1 MEKPTNAAPRAR
13 RPEEPYRFVD
23 RALFWLEI
31 TTIAGLLLI
40 ALAQPA
46 TTGRVGLPIWGLVLL
61 FAGYSLVA
69 AFIQRRRLRSLR
81 SFAWRYVVDLPVI
94 ALLYFLGGEPGGL
107 LFVLFFLAVDCAA
120 ASMTLRGTLLYAAA
134 AVTVVAAVDLVL
146 LPGSPGA
153 EDARAL
159 VTRLVLLA
167 LVGVGMAIVI
177 RRLRLEQEE
186 GRSVR
191 DEAER
196 LEELDRARSD
206 FVSNVSHEL
215 RTPLTAASAGLGMLD
230 TSARDRLRPD
240 ERALVDNARRN
251 VERLAEQIDDLL
263 AYNQLEAGTLHLER
277 EPLDLRAVVAEA
289 VSAVHPLTSEKG
301 QTLEVDLPGALPT
314 EGDPRRLEQAV
325 VNLLSNAHR
334 HTPSGTRVAISGRVQ
349 GDEVLLS
356 VSDDGPGLP
365 AGEQETIF
373 RRSYRLRPAGGG
385 SGLGLAI
392 ARAIVE
398 LHGGRIRA
406 ESRPGEGATF
416 RVALPRR
423 RDGGGR

>member
-1 MEKPTNAAPRAR
+1 MGKPTNAPPRA

-31 TTIAGLLLI
+31 ATIAGLLLV
-40 ALAQPA
+40 ALAQP
-46 TTGRVGLPIWGLVLL
+46 TTGRVGLPIWGLVSL

-69 AFIQRRRLRSLR
+69 AFLQRRLHSLR
-81 SFAWRYVVDLPVI
+81 SFAWRYVADLPVI
-94 ALLYFLGGEPGGL
+94 ALIYFLGGEPGGL
-107 LFVLFFLAVDCAA
+107 LFVLFFLAIDCAA

-134 AVTVVAAVDLVL
+134 AVAVVAAVDLVL
-146 LPGSPGA
+146 LTGVPGA

-159 VTRLVLLA
+159 ITRLVLLA
-167 LVGVGMAIVI
+167 LVGAGMAIVI

-186 GRSVR
+186 ARSVR

-206 FVSNVSHEL
+206 FVSSVSHEL
-215 RTPLTAASAGLGMLD
+215 RTPLTAARAGLGMLD
-230 TSARDRLRPD
+230 TSAHDRLRPD

-251 VERLAEQIDDLL
+251 VERLGMQVDDLL
-263 AYNQLEAGTLHLER
+263 AYNQLEAGTLRPER
-277 EPLDLRAVVAEA
+277 EPLDLRSVVMGA
-289 VSAVHPLTSEKG
+289 VSAVQPIIREKG
-301 QTLEVDLPGALPT
+301 QVLELDLPGALPT

-334 HTPSGTRVAISGRVQ
+334 HTPSGTRVAIHGRAG
-349 GDEVLLS
+349 GDEVLLC
-356 VSDDGPGLP
+356 VSDDGPGIP

-373 RRSYRLRPAGGG
+373 RRFYRLRPGDGG

-398 LHGGRIRA
+398 LHGGRIWA
-406 ESRPGEGATF
+406 ESQPGKGATF
-416 RVALPRR
+416 CVALPRR
-423 RDGGGR
+423 RHGGGDEL

>member
-1 MEKPTNAAPRAR
+1 MGKPTNAALRAH
-13 RPEEPYRFVD
+13 PEEPYRFVD
-23 RALFWLEI
+23 HALFWLESA
-31 TTIAGLLLI
+31 TIAGLLLI
-40 ALAQPA
+40 ALAQP
-46 TTGRVGLPIWGLVLL
+46 TTGLLGLPTWGLVVL

-69 AFIQRRRLRSLR
+69 AFIQRRMSRSLR
-81 SFAWRYVVDLPVI
+81 SFARRYVADLPVV

-134 AVTVVAAVDLVL
+134 AVAVVAAVDLVL
-146 LPGSPGA
+146 LTGAPSA

-159 VTRLVLLA
+159 IARLVLLA
-167 LVGVGMAIVI
+167 LVGAGMAIVI
-177 RRLRLEQEE
+177 RRLRLEQQEA
-186 GRSVR
+186 RSIR

-206 FVSNVSHEL
+206 FVSSVSHEL
-215 RTPLTAASAGLGMLD
+215 RTPLTAARAGLGMLD
-230 TSARDRLRPD
+230 TSAHDRLRPD

-251 VERLAEQIDDLL
+251 VERLGMQVDDLL
-263 AYNQLEAGTLHLER
+263 AYNQLEAGTLRPER
-277 EPLDLRAVVAEA
+277 EPLDLRSVVMGA
-289 VSAVHPLTSEKG
+289 VSAVQPIVREKG
-301 QTLEVDLPGALPT
+301 QVLELDLPGALPT

-334 HTPSGTRVAISGRVQ
+334 HTPSGTRVAIHGRAG

-356 VSDDGPGLP
+356 VSDDGPGIP
-365 AGEQETIF
+365 VGEQETIF
-373 RRSYRLRPAGGG
+373 RRFYRLRPGDGG

-392 ARAIVE
+392 ARAIVD
-398 LHGGRIRA
+398 LHGGRIWA

-416 RVALPRR
+416 RVVLPRR
-423 RDGGGR
+423 RDGGGDGR